1 MASRPEDTIPSL
13 LFSPPRCEKQG
24 LHTGSS
30 RSRRFPKQAS
40 FSPLKFAEPGR
51 KKKKKTRGEPSQND
65 PAWAAV
71 PPCVGCLD
79 APPLCGRASRHPTRV
94 DGEGSPRSDACFF
107 RGARAA
113 FLTRRKDP
121 GKIFFRLVKQCA
133 LVRIEQARV
142 NCSVA
147 NELTFASVV
156 LSSAT
161 DASSAHRAARP
172 ARCPGYFTE

>member
-113 FLTRRKDP
+113 FLTRRKEP